1 MLGTMTGALPRRCP
15 AHVGKDHDTVLL
27 PCQMSRNVVENAS
40 NAIISDYLLL
50 QK

>member
-1 MLGTMTGALPRRCP
+1 MSGALPKMLP
-15 AHVGKDHDTVLL
+15 SAHVGKDHDTVLL